1 MELKILDVSKSYGN
15 YRVLRNISME
25 IFPGI
30 VGLLGENGAGKST
43 LMKILSTISCPTEGK
58 VLLNGVDIRKKP
70 NIMRNILGYLPQ
82 DFGVYPHLNAV
93 EFLSYIAAIK
103 GIDRTTAKM
112 RIYQLLEL
120 VNLSEVKKRPVGN
133 YSGGM
138 KQRLGIAQVLLN
150 DPKIVIVDEPT
161 VGLDPI
167 ERNRFRHLL
176 SDISGERIVILST
189 HIVSD
194 VEAIAGKIAVM
205 SKGQLLSYAKPVDL
219 LERVKNCVW
228 ESIISEDE
236 LQKFRKEF
244 TVCNTVRTND
254 GMNVRFIAKEPPNG
268 LANFVVPTLEDAY
281 LALISGGDSN
291 HD

>member
-1 MELKILDVSKSYGN
+1 MELKILNVSKSYGK
-15 YRVLRNISME
+15 YRALRNINME
-25 IFPGI
+25 ILPGI

-43 LMKILSTISCPTEGK
+43 LMKILSTISSPTEGK
-58 VLLNGVDIRKKP
+58 ILLNGVDISKKP
-70 NIMRNILGYLPQ
+70 NMMRNILGYLPQ

-205 SKGQLLSYAKPVDL
+205 SKGQLLSYAKPVEL
-219 LERVKNCVW
+219 LEGVKNCVW
-228 ESIISEDE
+228 QRIITEEE
-236 LQKFRKEF
+236 LQKLRKEF
-244 TVCNTVRTND
+244 TVCNTVRTSD

-268 LANFVVPTLEDAY
+268 HANSVVPTLEDAY
-281 LALISGGDSN
+281 LALISSGDSH